1 MATPSKRP
9 TPPEPWPSG
18 EVAWAV
24 LKRWFKSLQS
34 KLCGLAEHLE
44 ETIGHL
50 HPTTEAHY
58 HAYATRDYLEALT
71 AVKSTVDISM
81 KRTRG
86 VHLDNDSIKVTGNK
100 FKKLELPAHMEDMIV
115 EEEH

>member
-1 MATPSKRP
+1 MATPSKCP
-9 TPPEPWPSG
+9 TPPKPLPSG

-24 LKRWFKSLQS
+24 LKQWLKSLQS

-44 ETIGHL
+44 ETISHL
-50 HPTTEAHY
+50 HPATDAHY
-58 HAYATRDYLEALT
+58 HACATCDYLEALT
-71 AVKSTVDISM
+71 MVKSTVDTAL

-86 VHLDNDSIKVTGNK
+86 VHLDNDSINVTGNK
-100 FKKLELPAHMEDMIV
+100 FKKLELPAHMEDTIV